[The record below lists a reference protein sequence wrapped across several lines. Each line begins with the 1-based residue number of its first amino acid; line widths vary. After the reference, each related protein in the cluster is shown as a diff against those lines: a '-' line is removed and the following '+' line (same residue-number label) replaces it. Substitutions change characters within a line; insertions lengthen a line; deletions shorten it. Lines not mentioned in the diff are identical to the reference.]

1 MKLKKIASLV
11 LAGIMA
17 VSMLTACGK
26 SANNGNNGEGD
37 GENGGTATGYSSM
50 LAEAVSDKVKKMDYV
65 TFQDDAKVGEA
76 LEDALGNLSDVSTIA
91 ASLLINRNG
100 EWGSP
105 TYKDAVSTDFKDTL
119 KLNDM
124 GDWNF
129 SADKWMNDTR
139 KVGNIFCYDGRIDM
153 EKTMKMVANEM
164 NSKLEGLE
172 EKGSQGKLSYDYH
185 YTVSVSVVNKSS
197 DAIDWLHTSA
207 NFIAVTVT
215 RTGTAA

>member
-76 LEDALGNLSDVSTIA
+76 LEDALGNLGDVTTIGT
-91 ASLLINRNG
+91 SLLTNG
-100 EWGSP
+100 TRFSKGNDMSDDFI
-105 TYKDAVSTDFKDTL
+105 DALD
-119 KLNDM
+119 LNDFGTGWDFTPGYM
-124 GDWNF
+124 
-129 SADKWMNDTR
+129 MNDTR
-139 KVGNIFCYDGRIDM
+139 KVGDIFCFNGNIDLTKAM
-153 EKTMKMVANEM
+153 KTVAEKLKTQ
-164 NSKLEGLE
+164 LEGLE
-172 EKGSQGKLSYDYH
+172 ENGSQDKLSYDYH

-197 DAIDWLHTSA
+197 NAIDWLHTSA